1 MSDPAFLR
9 IIVRHFSENLETHN
23 PSLYRTFPRPLRRLQ
38 RLLRPQLWQP
48 RRDYLNLPHFLSGE
62 GMQRLQEVAEEASG
76 LVQEEV
82 GVSPLAEDVE
92 GVGGAVESIG
102 IEKSL
107 I

>member
-1 MSDPAFLR
+1 M
-9 IIVRHFSENLETHN
+9 
-23 PSLYRTFPRPLRRLQ
+23 RL
-38 RLLRPQLWQP
+38 
-48 RRDYLNLPHFLSGE
+48 
-62 GMQRLQEVAEEASG
+62 LQEVAEEATG

-82 GVSPLAEDVE
+82 GVSPPAEDVE